1 MNDEVRQA
9 IQVLHRL
16 SPWALD
22 ERLSELERR
31 ITRMEIRMGKQ
42 KDSLAKL
49 DAELDSLAEYIRS
62 DDETDS
68 AEVDSRT
75 ERIRQMLAAAQGSGQ
90 ADDTKVADVE
100 SQLSDL
106 GTEAS
111 EQTATDNSGSVA
123 AGPDYP
129 SDAVTTDGAS
139 DTSEADGAP
148 EQFTGGPVTE

>member
-1 MNDEVRQA
+1 MMDDEIRQA
-9 IQVLHRL
+9 IHVLRRL

-22 ERLSELERR
+22 ERLSELEYR
-31 ITRMEIRMGKQ
+31 IDRMEIRMGKQ

-62 DDETDS
+62 DEDTDA

-111 EQTATDNSGSVA
+111 EQTAVDNSGSVA
-123 AGPDYP
+123 AGPDSP
-129 SDAVTTDGAS
+129 TSAS
-139 DTSEADGAP
+139 DTSEVDGAP
-148 EQFTGGPVTE
+148 EQFNGGPVTE